1 MCREA
6 WGGVYQQ
13 TGLWTKHVRMCLRA
27 FLWSESCFCSIL
39 VQALVVV
46 LLHYT
51 SQSHRVVNPTCQTTG
66 ATFNSSVLFFL
77 FQSFNLVIR
86 DVTLP
91 VCKKLYPWKHLSGY
105 MGRIHKTLC
114 KKPNLHKQSLW
125 EENKQKKPLQTLCS
139 WLLLLK
145 FCISLPLIPHILL
158 FSPFWISIH
167 AFYHRF
173 HFVLSCLARYVL
185 THNRLWTDDTLGWF
199 ICC

>member
-1 MCREA
+1 MNKTRPNVSQ
-6 WGGVYQQ
+6 GIFVKQI
-13 TGLWTKHVRMCLRA
+13 L
-27 FLWSESCFCSIL
+27 FLLNFSASTRCGAPALHFPESPCSEPHLSDNRGHI
-39 VQALVVV
+39 Q
-46 LLHYT
+46 LL
-51 SQSHRVVNPTCQTTG
+51 
-66 ATFNSSVLFFL
+66 NSFFSFFL